1 MPNLKATSRK
11 ITQELDKLQR
21 QITTKLERYYKQNIK
36 GSQLPAEFIR
46 QNDKQIK
53 GIIRDTVQ
61 SSWLFAHGIIS
72 DIIADRVDLTTK
84 DIQGIESLTN
94 SFEEQFWALSHKLL
108 TRDTEFKVSGGEYI
122 ELTPF
127 DVHAGFIGL
136 GGWFAYYAFNYS
148 VESKA
153 GELGGI
159 VKLKFVTREQ
169 CIDTQICLPLN
180 GTLYNV
186 GEVPFQLPLHKHCKC
201 RLIPV
206 LSQP

>member
-1 MPNLKATSRK
+1 MPSQLNTSRK

-36 GSQLPAEFIR
+36 GSQLPVEFIR

-53 GIIRDTVQ
+53 DIIGETVQ

-72 DIIADRVDLTTK
+72 AEIAQKITISAK
-84 DIQGIESLTN
+84 DGQGIESLIKD
-94 SFEEQFWALSHKLL
+94 FQEQFWSLSHKLL
-108 TRDTEFKVSGGEYI
+108 TRDSEFKVDNGQLE

-127 DVHAGFIGL
+127 DIHAAFVGL

-148 VESKA
+148 IDSKST
-153 GELGGI
+153 ELGLQLKI
-159 VKLKFVTREQ
+159 KFVTREQ
-169 CIDTQICLPLN
+169 CIDTKICLPLN
-180 GTLYNV
+180 GSLYNP
-186 GEVPFQLPLHKHCKC
+186 GEIPFQLPLHKHCKC

-206 LSQP
+206 RV